1 MNRRIFFVIFT
12 FSALVIY
19 FALDKL
25 IVELP
30 EVKLAEHDQLIMY
43 TITGCSSCEEKRGEL
58 SRAKIPFV
66 EHVVDIQPPAAEEF
80 MTKITSAG
88 FTPGKIGFP
97 SFDVKGTFIP
107 NNPPL
112 IQIMKHLKSDDAY

>member
-43 TITGCSSCEEKRGEL
+43 SITGCSSCEEKRCEL
-58 SRAKIPFV
+58 RSAN
-66 EHVVDIQPPAAEEF
+66 
-80 MTKITSAG
+80 IT
-88 FTPGKIGFP
+88 I
-97 SFDVKGTFIP
+97 V
-107 NNPPL
+107 
-112 IQIMKHLKSDDAY
+112 